1 MVFYVYKLW
10 THLGDECYIGATS
23 DISRRYTEHL
33 SKHNHTSSKKLIDK
47 YGKNN
52 VFIDIIETVYGTREE
67 LYERENIHIQLTP
80 ECINVIK
87 KSNVDNSD
95 VYDYES
101 EKEETPIG
109 KLREYEYCNNRIHCY
124 CGFECE
130 VSAYEKHRNSRK
142 HKKWYEMVMFIK
154 DAEKSKK

>member
-10 THLGDECYIGATS
+10 THLGDECYIGATH
-23 DISRRYTEHL
+23 DISERYYHHR
-33 SKHNHTSSKKLIDK
+33 SKHNKTSSKKLIEK
-47 YGKNN
+47 YGRNN
-52 VFIDIIETVYGTREE
+52 VFIEVIETVYGTREE
-67 LYERENIHIQLTP
+67 LYKRENIHIQLTP
-80 ECINVIK
+80 DCVNIRKNWVI
-87 KSNVDNSD
+87 DND
-95 VYDYES
+95 DYDYES
-101 EKEETPIG
+101 EKDETPIG

-130 VSAYEKHRNSRK
+130 VGDYEKHRNSRK